1 MHRIPKN
8 HVLEIEGKMNLS
20 TEKTPQQKLSKFCLE
35 NVSAVNVTHLP
46 IHNLKVV
53 ARACDELN
61 QQAGHNK
68 AIPHVAARNI
78 KNEQELEDFI
88 KFCISKGINKAL
100 VIGGSTARKETN
112 VFNNDVAVANIL
124 KDANITVDCG
134 IYPQNETALEIK
146 TKLDFFENAITQLCM
161 NPNAINNLPLLDSIR
176 IGVPSMCSVK
186 GIYKYL
192 KLCGNDSYKY
202 IFKNWMALNYLGS
215 DGIRVD
221 KFIQKLKFSNYH
233 TVSYTHLTLPTTPY
247 V

>member
-1 MHRIPKN
+1 M
-8 HVLEIEGKMNLS
+8 
-20 TEKTPQQKLSKFCLE
+20 
-35 NVSAVNVTHLP
+35 P

-124 KDANITVDCG
+124 KGANITVDCG

-161 NPNAINNLPLLDSIR
+161 NPRCHQQFHLLLDLFE
-176 IGVPSMCSVK
+176 SV
-186 GIYKYL
+186 YH
-192 KLCGNDSYKY
+192 LC
-202 IFKNWMALNYLGS
+202 
-215 DGIRVD
+215 V
-221 KFIQKLKFSNYH
+221 
-233 TVSYTHLTLPTTPY
+233 V
-247 V
+247 

>member
-8 HVLEIEGKMNLS
+8 HVLETEGKMNLS
-20 TEKTPQQKLSKFCLE
+20 TEKTPQQKLSKFSLE
-35 NVSAVNVTHLP
+35 NVSAINVTHLP
-46 IHNLKVV
+46 IHNLKIV

-124 KDANITVDCG
+124 KGANITVDCG

-161 NPNAINNLPLLDSIR
+161 NPDAINNLPLLDSIR
-176 IGVPSMCSVK
+176 IGVPSMCLSL
-186 GIYKYL
+186 IH
-192 KLCGNDSYKY
+192 
-202 IFKNWMALNYLGS
+202 I
-215 DGIRVD
+215 
-221 KFIQKLKFSNYH
+221 
-233 TVSYTHLTLPTTPY
+233 
-247 V
+247 